1 MNRCKFAENDFIL
14 LEEYDLCIARVCAM
28 LVRTQQHKA
37 TARRVFSRKT
47 RRFRCF
53 SQLTDAKRTMAGS
66 VCAGMALA

>member
-47 RRFRCF
+47 RFF
-53 SQLTDAKRTMAGS
+53 G
-66 VCAGMALA
+66 VFPN